1 MLSKT
6 AALKI
11 ERKLILNHMTKR
23 DLAKHIGY
31 SYWYVTNVI
40 KRKTSSDAVELLLK
54 NWSEQ

>member
-11 ERKLILNHMTKR
+11 ERKLILTHTTKR
-23 DLAKHIGY
+23 DLAKEIGY

-40 KRKTSSDAVELLLK
+40 KRKISSDAVELLLK
-54 NWSEQ
+54 KWSED